1 MKIRMA
7 ERSLFAIL
15 LRAPWWVSLLLV
27 VAIALVSGA
36 LLPAAYVLV
45 GVLSAFPFLVIG
57 LIAAW
62 RQWRAPSPA
71 ALAQTLTEVQAMPWR
86 VFAETVAQACQ
97 ARECQVERLNHAG
110 ADFRLTQAGKTT
122 LLSARRWKAAQPGV
136 EALRELAQG
145 IQDLDAQS
153 GVFLSLA
160 PVSEPALRLARER
173 QITVICGADLA
184 RWLRQPD

>member
-62 RQWRAPSPA
+62 RQWRA
-71 ALAQTLTEVQAMPWR
+71 
-86 VFAETVAQACQ
+86 
-97 ARECQVERLNHAG
+97 
-110 ADFRLTQAGKTT
+110 
-122 LLSARRWKAAQPGV
+122 
-136 EALRELAQG
+136 
-145 IQDLDAQS
+145 
-153 GVFLSLA
+153 
-160 PVSEPALRLARER
+160 
-173 QITVICGADLA
+173 
-184 RWLRQPD
+184 